1 MRLIKPKKLKKG
13 DLISIVSPAS
23 SPDNLSRINLGVEYL
38 EKAGYRVIVGK
49 NVGKYHGYLAG
60 TDQERVDDIHN
71 MFNNKDVKAIICVRG
86 GYGSPRLLDKIDFG
100 LIKKNP
106 KIFVGYSDITAL
118 NMAFLKKANLVTFSG
133 PMLAVDFWNE
143 VDPFTEEIFW
153 KSVTSDEPLGKIP
166 LPEEGKINCLKKG
179 ESEGELIGGNL
190 ALYTSLIGTEFFGS
204 MKGKLLFI
212 EEIGELPYRI
222 DRMLTQIKLAGVF
235 DEISGIILGEFTDCN
250 ESDIT
255 KKSLSLGEV
264 IQDYFNK
271 LEIPVIYGFPHGHIK
286 KTLTVPLGI
295 KAKINTSKC
304 SVEFLESGVS

>member
-1 MRLIKPKKLKKG
+1 
-13 DLISIVSPAS
+13 
-23 SPDNLSRINLGVEYL
+23 
-38 EKAGYRVIVGK
+38 
-49 NVGKYHGYLAG
+49 
-60 TDQERVDDIHN
+60 
-71 MFNNKDVKAIICVRG
+71 
-86 GYGSPRLLDKIDFG
+86 
-100 LIKKNP
+100 
-106 KIFVGYSDITAL
+106 
-118 NMAFLKKANLVTFSG
+118 
-133 PMLAVDFWNE
+133 
-143 VDPFTEEIFW
+143 
-153 KSVTSDEPLGKIP
+153 
-166 LPEEGKINCLKKG
+166 
-179 ESEGELIGGNL
+179 
-190 ALYTSLIGTEFFGS
+190 